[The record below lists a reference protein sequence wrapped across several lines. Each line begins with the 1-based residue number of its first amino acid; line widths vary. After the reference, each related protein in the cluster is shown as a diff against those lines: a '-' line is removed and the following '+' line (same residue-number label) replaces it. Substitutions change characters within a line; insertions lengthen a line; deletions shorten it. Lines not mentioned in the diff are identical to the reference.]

1 MKEDLKNVIMTFG
14 LIALVF
20 TQGSLAYQK
29 KINREYILAQKQE
42 ELQKINENKI
52 LAERQNI
59 LIAEAKRKEDLIKQ
73 QIIKEQAIIK
83 NAQNNTNTQTSVSS
97 QVQLDLARNQALL
110 LAQQQAAAQI
120 LAKQQ
125 AEALALQ
132 KAQILAQQQAA
143 AKKIVTPARQSRA
156 S

>member
-42 ELQKINENKI
+42 ELQKINEIKI
-52 LAERQNI
+52 LAEKQNL
-59 LIAEAKRKEDLIKQ
+59 LIAEAKKKEELIKQ
-73 QIIKEQAIIK
+73 QIAKEQTII
-83 NAQNNTNTQTSVSS
+83 NNGKTSTTSQT
-97 QVQLDLARNQALL
+97 QLDLARNQALL
-110 LAQQQAAAQI
+110 LAQQQIEAQI

-132 KAQILAQQQAA
+132 KAEALAKQQAA
-143 AKKIVTPARQSRA
+143 TKKIVAPSRQSRA

>member
-1 MKEDLKNVIMTFG
+1 MKEDIKNVIMTFG

-42 ELQKINENKI
+42 ELQKINEIKI
-52 LAERQNI
+52 LAEKQNL
-59 LIAEAKRKEDLIKQ
+59 LIAEAKKKEELIKQ
-73 QIIKEQAIIK
+73 QIAKEQTII
-83 NAQNNTNTQTSVSS
+83 NNGKTSTTSQT
-97 QVQLDLARNQALL
+97 QLDLARNQALL
-110 LAQQQAAAQI
+110 LAQQQIEAQI

-132 KAQILAQQQAA
+132 KAEALAKQQAA
-143 AKKIVTPARQSRA
+143 TKKIVAPSRQSRA